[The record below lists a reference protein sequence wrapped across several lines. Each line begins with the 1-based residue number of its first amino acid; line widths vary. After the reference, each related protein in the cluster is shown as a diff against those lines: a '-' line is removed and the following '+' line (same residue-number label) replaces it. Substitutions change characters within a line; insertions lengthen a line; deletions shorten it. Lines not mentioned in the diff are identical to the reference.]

1 MDKRQRIRALAS
13 DERGGTA
20 VEYGLIAALIVIA
33 SITALKNL
41 AETNSEMWNNVSN
54 EVAPDQ

>member
-1 MDKRQRIRALAS
+1 MNKRRNFRTLAH

-33 SITALKNL
+33 SISALKNL
-41 AETNSEMWNNVSN
+41 ASANTDMWNNVSN
-54 EVAPDQ
+54 EVAGDG

>member
-1 MDKRQRIRALAS
+1 MTKRRKLCALVH

-33 SITALKNL
+33 SISALKNL
-41 AETNSEMWNNVSN
+41 ASSNSGMWNNVSN
-54 EVAPDQ
+54 EVSTNR

>member
-1 MDKRQRIRALAS
+1 MDKRHSFRRLAR

-33 SITALKNL
+33 SISALKNV
-41 AETNSEMWNNVSN
+41 AAANTEMWNNVSN
-54 EVAPDQ
+54 EVSSNS